1 MSNSNYDKVRA
12 MLTVGATVH
21 LDKVTRDGKEV
32 RTGWTGEDFLVT
44 SRHDGYVKVLN
55 TTPKTAN
62 DYEPAVLSLGNED
75 VTYQLIDGGFVQV
88 AYSTA
93 PDGSKV
99 KNEATYL
106 VTPAPAGK
114 AEPVQ
119 EPKPE
124 PVPEPEA
131 EPEPKQKPAGKPA
144 PKKSRK

>member
-1 MSNSNYDKVRA
+1 MSNSNFDKVCA
-12 MLTVGATVH
+12 MLAVGATVRM
-21 LDKVTRDGKEV
+21 DKVIRDGKEV
-32 RTGWTGEDFLVT
+32 RTSWDGKDFLVT

-55 TTPKTAN
+55 TTPKTAG
-62 DYEPAVLSLGNED
+62 DYEPAVLNLNNED

-88 AYSTA
+88 AHSIA

-99 KNEATYL
+99 RHEMTYL

-114 AEPVQ
+114 AEPEPEP

-124 PVPEPEA
+124 PEP
-131 EPEPKQKPAGKPA
+131 EPEPKQKPAARPT